1 MPLPLVAVEELV
13 EIVRRLQTAEGT
25 EAELDAL
32 MEKLER
38 SVPHPEVS
46 DLIFYSEREMTA
58 EEIVAEVL
66 SYKPIL
72 L

>member
-1 MPLPLVAVEELV
+1 MPLPLVDVDELV
-13 EIVRRLQTAEGT
+13 EIVRRLQTAEGND
-25 EAELDAL
+25 AELDAL

-46 DLIFYSEREMTA
+46 DLIFYSYREMTA
-58 EEIVAEVL
+58 EEIVAEAL

>member
-1 MPLPLVAVEELV
+1 MPLPLVAVDELV
-13 EIVRRLQTAEGT
+13 EIVRRLQSAEGT
-25 EAELDAL
+25 DAELDAL

-46 DLIFYSEREMTA
+46 DLIFYPKREMSA
-58 EEIVAEVL
+58 EEIVAEAL
-66 SYKPIL
+66 NYKPIL

>member
-1 MPLPLVAVEELV
+1 MPLPLVDVDELV
-13 EIVRRLQTAEGT
+13 EIVRRLQSADGT

-32 MEKLER
+32 LEKLER
-38 SVPHPEVS
+38 SVLHPEVS

-58 EEIVAEVL
+58 EEIVAEAL

>member
-13 EIVRRLQTAEGT
+13 EIVRRLQTADGT

-32 MEKLER
+32 MEKPEQ
-38 SVPHPEVS
+38 SVLHPEVS
-46 DLIFYSEREMTA
+46 DLIFYPEREMTA
-58 EEIVAEVL
+58 EEIVAEAL
-66 SYKPIL
+66 SYRPIL

>member
-1 MPLPLVAVEELV
+1 MPLPPVDVDELV
-13 EIVRRLQTAEGT
+13 GIVRRLQDFHGT
-25 EAELDAL
+25 EAEAHSLIN
-32 MEKLER
+32 KLKS

-46 DLIFYSEREMTA
+46 DLIFYPKREMTA
-58 EEIVAEVL
+58 EEIVAEAL

>member
-1 MPLPLVAVEELV
+1 MPLPLVDVDELV
-13 EIVRRLQTAEGT
+13 EIVRRIQTADGT
-25 EAELDAL
+25 EAEIDAL
-32 MEKLER
+32 MKKLER

-46 DLIFYSEREMTA
+46 GLIFYPEREMTA
-58 EEIVAEVL
+58 EEIVAEAL

>member
-1 MPLPLVAVEELV
+1 M
-13 EIVRRLQTAEGT
+13 
-25 EAELDAL
+25 D
-32 MEKLER
+32 KLER

-46 DLIFYSEREMTA
+46 DLIFYSKREMTA
-58 EEIVAEVL
+58 EEIVAEAL

>member
-1 MPLPLVAVEELV
+1 MPPPLVAVDELV
-13 EIVRRLQTAEGT
+13 GIVRRLQNAEGS

-46 DLIFYSEREMTA
+46 DLIFYPKREMTA
-58 EEIVAEVL
+58 EEIVAEAL